1 MKKPD
6 RKSAPRRDS
15 VDLGW
20 LQSSVTFHLRH
31 AQDKSFRTMTRRARA
46 KHWRPGVFSILVVV
60 QQNPGINQTQLSR
73 AIGRDKSS
81 LTDTLL
87 TLDEEGLVTRARTS
101 PDRRSYGLSL
111 TASGEAL
118 LGKLWP
124 GAKSHEAG
132 LRRVL
137 GPKDSVH
144 FVKLLQRIIR
154 QLPM

>member
-1 MKKPD
+1 MKKP
-6 RKSAPRRDS
+6 RRESGPRRDS

-20 LQSSVTFHLRH
+20 LQTSVTFHLRY
-31 AQDKSFRTMTRRARA
+31 AQDKSFRTMTRGARA
-46 KHWRPGVFSILVVV
+46 KHWRPGVFSILMVV

-118 LGKLWP
+118 LRKLWP

-137 GPKDSVH
+137 GLKDSGH
-144 FVKLLQRIIR
+144 FVKLLQRII
-154 QLPM
+154 QQFPQ